1 MKKTLQ
7 IVKTNDDF
15 EIKEDEKTI
24 ITIEGHDLSL
34 SGEDVFFKIFDKF
47 PIDDPEVKLDINIDD
62 SVRDSNDVR
71 LLKEIKDV
79 LCDIASKIEQS
90 KQETNKNSL

>member
-7 IVKTNDDF
+7 IVKTNDDL

-34 SGEDVFFKIFDKF
+34 SGEDVFFNIFDKF
-47 PIDDPEVKLDINIDD
+47 PIDDPEVKLEINIDE
-62 SVRDSNDVR
+62 SVPDSNDVR
-71 LLKEIKDV
+71 LQNEIKTV
-79 LCDIASKIEQS
+79 LIDIASKIEQS
-90 KQETNKNSL
+90 KREVNKNSL